1 MNCSPNSPASARPPR
16 RGSRRLCSISAPTST
31 SNRTTPARANGGARR
46 PLSPPLRQPCPPG
59 ACVCER
65 ERLEAPGADRRILLL
80 TRQEEQRLAARLEA
94 LRSLEDL
101 EHLLRRMEEQLG
113 IRLRIAPA
121 FGEVR
126 SMRGIRMRFE
136 EQPGLCRK
144 TRQAIPAAIRR
155 GLEKR
160 PEVAYA
166 LLNAHDLLRDA

>member
-1 MNCSPNSPASARPPR
+1 MSASRPSASPAA
-16 RGSRRLCSISAPTST
+16 RRLRLRTRAP
-31 SNRTTPARANGGARR
+31 GGA
-46 PLSPPLRQPCPPG
+46 
-59 ACVCER
+59 
-65 ERLEAPGADRRILLL
+65 GADRRILLL
-80 TRQEEQRLAARLEA
+80 TRQEEQRLAARTSPA
-94 LRSLEDL
+94 QLEDL
-101 EHLLRRMEEQLG
+101 EHLLQRMEEQLG

-144 TRQAIPAAIRR
+144 TPEAIPAAIRR

-160 PEVAYA
+160 RVAYA

>member
-1 MNCSPNSPASARPPR
+1 MSA
-16 RGSRRLCSISAPTST
+16 
-31 SNRTTPARANGGARR
+31 
-46 PLSPPLRQPCPPG
+46 SPPLRQPCPPG

-113 IRLRIAPA
+113 ICLRIAPA